1 MSENRKFNGKEEALE
16 FLESLGREIATQD
29 NLCTE
34 HVAFEV
40 RQYRRVYGMDASI
53 DDVKEV
59 LILDGEEYEE
69 GEECPEDAERVGY
82 IEESVHVQTFLTSK
96 AAREYIEMSSHRLTK
111 PYVFGESFHR
121 NSEMIRLRQALTVL
135 AKTESEAGE

>member
-69 GEECPEDAERVGY
+69 GEE
-82 IEESVHVQTFLTSK
+82 
-96 AAREYIEMSSHRLTK
+96 
-111 PYVFGESFHR
+111 
-121 NSEMIRLRQALTVL
+121 
-135 AKTESEAGE
+135 